1 MANEKTNRPQSPE
14 ETAKAIQQE
23 AMEQAMEQAQAMFGN
38 IPGFQMPN
46 LAEAQEQLMKDMGAI
61 P

>member
-38 IPGFQMPN
+38 IPGFN
-46 LAEAQEQLMKDMGAI
+46 A
-61 P
+61 